1 MSEGMDEGDILLRL
15 ETPIGPDETAGGL
28 FDRLADLGAS
38 LLLET
43 LERFETITP
52 VTQDHEKATVAPI
65 IRKDMAKINFIR
77 PAKELNALVRGM
89 NPWPIAWFMYDGKRM
104 KVFETEILDQDG
116 IPGTFFEANG
126 CLSVYCA
133 SGALCLLE
141 IQPENGKRMSGED
154 YLRGHPLK

>member
-1 MSEGMDEGDILLRL
+1 MLMSEGMDEGDILLRL

-52 VTQDHEKATVAPI
+52 VKQDPEKATVAPI
-65 IRKDMAKINFIR
+65 LRKEMAKINFIR

-116 IPGTFFEANG
+116 IQEHFSKQTDAFLYTAPPA
-126 CLSVYCA
+126 
-133 SGALCLLE
+133 
-141 IQPENGKRMSGED
+141 P
-154 YLRGHPLK
+154 